1 MNLNLTFFN
10 TRQTFK
16 AMQKH
21 GLFFQFLLSRCI
33 GKSSSPLPT
42 KRPVG
47 RTKKEFS
54 CEQLNFMLE
63 QNHDFNAL
71 LTSYEK
77 RNKTIAN
84 FYFNINKAS
93 SNGNQDIS

>member
-1 MNLNLTFFN
+1 
-10 TRQTFK
+10 
-16 AMQKH
+16 MQKH

-84 FYFNINKAS
+84 LYFSSNRVN
-93 SNGNQDIS
+93 SNGNIKISHKRFTK